1 MKFNYEVYLLEEA
14 EQEDDLREECKSNIE
29 TFKKAGMDSLVEDLE
44 KSEDTVLIPFV
55 ALESTKSKLLSAV
68 FYNATYPKNFDKLL
82 PIKVASVIA
91 LCSEKKYFKSLY
103 IKSDVGVNNLLLSSY
118 IVIGSDN
125 DGTDYLVARW
135 SISPLES
142 LEELVKKAKP
152 IIKKKLTSKIEEDL
166 RKSKK
171 ALEDID
177 NLVDK
182 YVQGS
187 YIGYYI

>member
-1 MKFNYEVYLLEEA
+1 MKFNYEVYLLEES
-14 EQEDDLREECKSNIE
+14 EQENDLREECKSNLE
-29 TFKKAGMDSLVEDLE
+29 TFKKAGMNSLVENLE
-44 KSEDTVLIPFV
+44 KSEDISSIPFV
-55 ALESTKSKLLSAV
+55 ALERTKSKLLSAV

-91 LCSEKKYFKSLY
+91 LCNEKKYFKNLY

-118 IVIGSDN
+118 IVL
-125 DGTDYLVARW
+125 GTDTEGINYLVARW

-142 LEELVKKAKP
+142 IEEIIKKAKP

-166 RKSKK
+166 KKSKE

-182 YVQGS
+182 YAQGD
-187 YIGYYI
+187 YIGYYV